1 MGQVF
6 ELERVRI
13 RGAKQ
18 EVEVV
23 YGITSLDR
31 FQADAKALLE
41 FIRGHWGIENR
52 LHYVK
57 DETLGEDRCRVRTG
71 SSPEILSLLR
81 NVVVH
86 LLEEVEAPNKAAAT
100 RRFMIHPHEA
110 FPLLFT

>member
-1 MGQVF
+1 VGQIF
-6 ELERVRI
+6 ELERVRNS
-13 RGAKQ
+13 GPKK

-23 YGITSLDR
+23 YGMTSLSR
-31 FQADAKALLE
+31 EQADAQALLE

-86 LLEEVEAPNKAAAT
+86 LLEEVEAPSKAAAP

-110 FPLLFT
+110 FPLLLT